1 MLSQDNLP
9 YISIITIVYNGSNTL
24 EKTIQS
30 IINQDYKNL
39 EYIIIDGNST
49 DGTQQIIEKYS
60 NKISYWISEKDKGL
74 YDAMNKGLIRAT
86 GDYVW
91 FINSGDLIPTETTI
105 SEIFQNREVPYADV
119 YYGDT
124 TMIDLNGNIIGE
136 RRLTPPKNLTANYF
150 KQGMLVSHQSF
161 IAKRSLTQLYD
172 TNYRFS
178 ADFNW
183 CLQILTNAKTI
194 EYTNSTLSLY
204 LDGGLTKKNILKG
217 LRERFI
223 IMTKQ
228 FGLLSTLA
236 NHIIIGSKFF
246 YYVIVNKRF

>member
-1 MLSQDNLP
+1 MLSQDSLP
-9 YISIITIVYNGSNTL
+9 FVSIITVVYNGSNTL

-30 IINQDYKNL
+30 IINQDYRNI

-49 DGTQQIIEKYS
+49 DGTQQIVDKYS
-60 NKISYWISEKDKGL
+60 NKISCWISEKDKGL

-91 FINSGDLIPTETTI
+91 FINSGDLIPTTTTI
-105 SEIFQNREVPYADV
+105 SEIFQNRELPFADL

-136 RRLTPPKNLTANYF
+136 RRLTPPKNLTANHF

-161 IAKRSLTQLYD
+161 IAKRSITRLYN
-172 TNYRFS
+172 TKFKFS

-183 CLQILTNAKTI
+183 CLQILTKAKTI

-217 LRERFI
+217 LKERFI
-223 IMTKQ
+223 IMTKR
-228 FGLLSTLA
+228 FGLLSTIG
-236 NHIIIGSKFF
+236 NHFIIGAKFF

>member
-1 MLSQDNLP
+1 MLSQNKSP
-9 YISIITIVYNGSNTL
+9 KVSIITIVFNGSKTL

-30 IINQDYKNL
+30 VVNQDYINI

-49 DGTQQIIEKYS
+49 DGTQQIIKQYAD
-60 NKISYWISEKDKGL
+60 KIALWISEKDNGL
-74 YDAMNKGLIRAT
+74 YDAMNKGLVRAT

-91 FINSGDLIPTETTI
+91 FMNSGDLIPTSSTI
-105 SEIFQNREVPYADV
+105 SEIFKSTDKPYADV

-136 RRLTPPKNLTANYF
+136 RRLTPPKNLTAKHF

-172 TNYRFS
+172 TKYRFS

-183 CLQILTNAKTI
+183 CLQILIKAKTI

-217 LRERFI
+217 LKERFL
-223 IMTKQ
+223 IMNKQ
-228 FGLLSTLA
+228 FGILSTLV